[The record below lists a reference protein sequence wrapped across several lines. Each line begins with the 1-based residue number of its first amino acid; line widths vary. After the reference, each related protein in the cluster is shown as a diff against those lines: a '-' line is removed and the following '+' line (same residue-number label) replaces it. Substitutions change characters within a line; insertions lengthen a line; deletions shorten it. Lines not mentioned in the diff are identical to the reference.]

1 VRASPIPLKDIGP
14 RHSVASPGTQP
25 HEAARL
31 GTRQFAWDSA
41 SRGGSPAQPRLGLSL
56 TRRQPGSAH
65 DRLTWDSVSRGDS
78 PAQPRLGLSLARR
91 QPGSVRKARAHVDP
105 PQTGR
110 GLDPRDSIGA
120 ASIGAATKLMSHAG
134 RPGTARRA
142 STRPTRSTRPGPG
155 RVLEALAFW
164 RDPASVGSGK
174 RAVDRASGAGGVGQ
188 ARGSRDP
195 PGIFIFLR
203 LSFLHIGH

>member
-56 TRRQPGSAH
+56 T
-65 DRLTWDSVSRGDS
+65 
-78 PAQPRLGLSLARR
+78 RR